1 MSGSTITRLL
11 TIGGLTALVLT
22 LSGCPKK
29 AVDTTTYFQQDTIVA
44 PCSTGLPSNTYVDRS
59 NYMSLNEYLVSD
71 EVFKAYL
78 DFIGEDVSEGVPSSH
93 YVSSADA
100 KRLEGTGEALR
111 SHIREYGGCCLDPSS
126 ARWYAGKGA
135 ILIPNS
141 TAEDFEAFAGALRSS
156 RFSREVDKL
165 TPEQFV
171 FLAEAYTNLSAEHAD
186 DMSEQGFTPNDFKAF
201 FKELITY
208 IDSPKFDAD
217 GPLLTGLI
225 EGLNKYDTRASF
237 LVESIVG
244 RVDVT
249 NDRPI
254 DTMLP

>member
-1 MSGSTITRLL
+1 
-11 TIGGLTALVLT
+11 LTAIAATL
-22 LSGCPKK
+22 LSGCPVKK
-29 AVDTTTYFQQDTIVA
+29 PVDTTTNYQPTAAVG
-44 PCSTGLPSNTYVDRS
+44 PCDTGLDSDTYVGRS
-59 NYMSLNEYLVSD
+59 NYMGLNEYLVSD

-78 DFIGEDVSEGVPSSH
+78 DFIGEDVSEGVPNSH
-93 YVSSADA
+93 YVSRVDA
-100 KRLEGTGEALR
+100 KKLEGRDEALR
-111 SHIREYGGCCLDPSS
+111 SYIKEHGGCYLDPSS
-126 ARWYAGKGA
+126 ARWYSGEGA

-141 TAEDFEAFAGALRSS
+141 TAEDFEAFAGALRSC
-156 RFSREVDKL
+156 RFSKELDNL
-165 TPEQFV
+165 TSEQFV
-171 FLAEAYTNLSAEHAD
+171 FLMDAYTELSAEHAD
-186 DMSEQGFTPNDFKAF
+186 HMTEQGFTPDNFKAF

-217 GPLLTGLI
+217 GPLLIGLI
-225 EGLNKYDTRASF
+225 EGLSRYDTRASF